1 MIAGEVRLA
10 TDNPRAH
17 LTIFVVEDDKS
28 VRDALCMLLEER
40 GYITARFADA
50 ESFLRAYD
58 DTAGCLLTDIRLPGM
73 SGLKLQ
79 EALIVKGAKLP
90 VIIITA
96 HGDMEAARIAFRAG
110 AVDFL
115 EKPISTEDLINA
127 IEAAFSREFMRLD
140 TNARNTQRDAA
151 FTSLSPREREVL
163 DLVLQGRQSREI
175 GDELGVS
182 HRTVELHKSSI
193 LKKLD
198 ARSMLDVVRTYSGLP
213 DSPPRKMR

>member
-90 VIIITA
+90 VIIIT
-96 HGDMEAARIAFRAG
+96 RIAFRAG